1 MLSLELQMEALPEQS
16 GLESKKTDVFS
27 DVLLL
32 AGSGSSRSFELVY
45 RAAEGSL

>member
-16 GLESKKTDVFS
+16 GLESKKT